1 MITHDIINMGLQ
13 SVKKDL
19 TNPVSVAIIDDA
31 IEDIKKHGELEKE
44 HALTINL
51 FNEANEKL
59 NTLER
64 DVKRYFEL
72 DSLPS
77 EELNGY
83 DYDKWS
89 ALKDKL
95 KKVGGEDV

>member
-1 MITHDIINMGLQ
+1 MITHDIIIMGLQ

-72 DSLPS
+72 CSI
-77 EELNGY
+77 ECK
-83 DYDKWS
+83 DYSSDEYYV
-89 ALKDKL
+89 LQDKL
-95 KKVGGEDV
+95 MKAGKKK